1 MRRAVSMLG
10 RGQRE
15 VLALVDLEGF
25 SYAQVAGILEI
36 PVGTV
41 MSRLNRARQR
51 LKQLLLNDRL
61 PEESRRV
68 HLERVK

>member
-1 MRRAVSMLG
+1 MLG

-61 PEESRRV
+61 PEESRRG